1 MRDHLDAFATNGLPS
16 DSIAAVTFADP
27 SLLAGHRAHLGLEF
41 PILAD
46 PDRTLYSRFGL
57 SRASLLRVYNPGTIR
72 LYASLLRKGRQL
84 RRPTEDTRQL
94 GGDFLIDANGRLASG
109 FWPTSPDDR
118 PTVHQL
124 LAAVRDLRFSDGP
137 PNR

>member
-1 MRDHLDAFATNGLPS
+1 MRDHLDAFAGHGLPAH
-16 DSIAAVTFADP
+16 SIAAVTFAHPD
-27 SLLAGHRAHLGLEF
+27 LLAGHRAHLGLEF

-57 SRASLLRVYNPGTIR
+57 RRASLLRVYNPGTIR
-72 LYASLLRKGRQL
+72 LYASLLRKGRRL

-94 GGDFLIDANGRLASG
+94 GGDFLIDADGRLAYG

-118 PTVHQL
+118 PTVGQL
-124 LAAVRDLRFSDGP
+124 LDALESLRSGH
-137 PNR
+137 